1 MKSKNKSIFL
11 LSFLLLSIHSYAQDT
26 FLLNYQDVDI
36 TKVTQDISKFS
47 KKTLILDPRVKG
59 RISIFSDSILSAEQV
74 WNVYLST
81 IQVHGFAALA
91 EGGVVRIV
99 PENEATRDLN
109 ESISQSSI
117 ETKNFTIK
125 KRE

>member
-11 LSFLLLSIHSYAQDT
+11 LSFLLFSIHSYAQDT

-91 EGGVVRIV
+91 EGARL
-99 PENEATRDLN
+99 ASARLW
-109 ESISQSSI
+109 
-117 ETKNFTIK
+117 
-125 KRE
+125 